1 MRHLLCNR
9 SGARVLVILKN
20 MQKAQGAPEAL
31 SKFFLGQVEKG
42 K

>member
-9 SGARVLVILKN
+9 SGTRVLVIFKI

-31 SKFFLGQVEKG
+31 SKFFLGQVENSQ
-42 K
+42 